1 MIEILAIPGVILL
14 IGAALLSFFSE
25 KLRPVLFLVF
35 PLIAAAVIILR
46 PEGYSVTSQLL
57 HYDLVLMQTDALSN
71 LFGIVF
77 ALGAFVAGVYAFH
90 MKELGQ
96 QICALGYAGGALG
109 VTYAGDLL
117 TLIIFWEI
125 MAVASTWLIWAQR
138 TPATDA
144 AGMRYLIY
152 HILGGGLLF
161 AGILWHSVV
170 TGSIA
175 IETIPMEYTPA
186 NVLMLLGIAVNA
198 AVIPLHTWLS
208 DAYPKATLTGTIFMS
223 IFTTKTAVYV
233 LIRMYS
239 GWEMLVFFGAAM
251 AIYGIYYAVICKD
264 MREILSY
271 HIISQVGYMV
281 AAIGVGSELAVNGA
295 AAHAYNN
302 ILYKSLMF
310 MAVSAVMY
318 SAGTSKMFH
327 LGGLYKKMPWVLGLY
342 VVGGLSI
349 SGIPLFAGFVSKG
362 MVIDAAGYGGY
373 ETIMLVLLVASV
385 GTWLSVGLK
394 LPYFTWFD
402 KQDYEGELKPIPVN
416 MYIAMGIL
424 AFACI
429 FYGIFPNALYTFLP
443 HETGYEPYTVYHL
456 VEITQ
461 IALLTFVGFWLL
473 RKKLAPELTTVLDL
487 DWFYRKAAPATRLVF
502 VEKVDTFYA
511 HVEDGIQASA
521 RYLADKF
528 QNPMRWLNPFTDEK
542 NEASSYSPAMEVVMS
557 FILLCFL
564 VFAIIYFL

>member
-1 MIEILAIPGVILL
+1 MIEFITIPGVLL
-14 IGAALLSFFSE
+14 ILGAAVISFFSE
-25 KLRPVLFLVF
+25 KIRPALFLVF
-35 PLIAAAVIILR
+35 PVIAAVVILTR
-46 PEGYSVTSQLL
+46 PEGYTVTGSLL
-57 HYDLVLMQTDALSN
+57 NYDLVLMQTDALSN

-77 ALGAFVAGVYAFH
+77 ALGALLAGIYAFH

-96 QICALGYAGGALG
+96 QISALTYAGGALG
-109 VTYAGDLL
+109 VVYAGDLL
-117 TLIIFWEI
+117 TLIIYWEI
-125 MAVASTWLIWAQR
+125 MALASTWLIWARR
-138 TPATDA
+138 TPETDA
-144 AGMRYLIY
+144 SGMRYLIY

-170 TGSIA
+170 EGSIA
-175 IETIPMEYTPA
+175 VESIPMEYTPA
-186 NVLMLLGIAVNA
+186 NILMLLGVAVNTA
-198 AVIPLHTWLS
+198 IIPLHTWLS
-208 DAYPKATLTGTIFMS
+208 DAYPKATQTGTIFMS

-233 LIRMYS
+233 LIRMFA
-239 GWEMLVFFGAAM
+239 GWELLIFFGAAM
-251 AIYGIYYAVICKD
+251 AVYGIYYAVICKD

-281 AAIGVGSELAVNGA
+281 CAVGIGTDLALNGA

-310 MAVSAVMY
+310 MAVTAVMY
-318 SAGTSKMFH
+318 SAGSSKMFH
-327 LGGLYKKMPWVLGLY
+327 LGGLYKKLPWVLGLY

-349 SGIPLFAGFVSKG
+349 SGIPLFAGFISKG

-402 KQDYEGELKPIPVN
+402 KEDYTGELKPIPVN

-429 FYGIFPNALYTFLP
+429 FYGVFPNALYTFLP
-443 HETGYEPYTVYHL
+443 FETGYEPYTVYHI
-456 VEITQ
+456 VEILQ
-461 IALLTFVGFWLL
+461 IVLLTFVAFWFL

-487 DWFYRKAAPATRLVF
+487 DWFYRKAAPAVRRVF
-502 VEKVDTFYA
+502 VFKVDKFYDN
-511 HVEDGIQASA
+511 VEDAILATA
-521 RYLADKF
+521 RFLSKKF
-528 QNPMRWLNPFTDEK
+528 KNPMLWLNPFTDKK
-542 NEASSYSPAMEVVMS
+542 NEASRYSPSMEVVMS
-557 FILLCFL
+557 FIILSFL
-564 VFAIIYFL
+564 VFAIVYFI

>member
-1 MIEILAIPGVILL
+1 MIEFLAIPGVLL
-14 IGAALLSFFSE
+14 IIGAAILVLFP
-25 KLRPVLFLVF
+25 KNLRPSVFLIF
-35 PLIAAAVIILR
+35 PIIALAIIFSR
-46 PEGYSVTSQLL
+46 PEGYTLTGSLL

-71 LFGIVF
+71 LFGFVF
-77 ALGAFVAGVYAFH
+77 AGGALVAGIYAFH
-90 MKELGQ
+90 MRELGQ
-96 QICALGYAGGALG
+96 QICALAYAGGALG

-117 TLIIFWEI
+117 TLIIYWEI
-125 MAVASTWLIWAQR
+125 MALASTWLIWAKR
-138 TPATDA
+138 TPETDG

-152 HILGGGLLF
+152 HVLGGGLLF
-161 AGILWHSVV
+161 AGIIWHSVT

-175 IETIPMEYTPA
+175 VESIPTEYTPA
-186 NVLMLLGIAVNA
+186 NILMLLGVAVNA
-198 AVIPLHTWLS
+198 AIIPLHTWLS
-208 DAYPKATLTGTIFMS
+208 DAYPKATMTGTIFMS

-233 LIRMYS
+233 LIKMFA
-239 GWEMLVFFGAAM
+239 GWQILIFFGAAM
-251 AIYGIYYAVICKD
+251 ALYGIYYAVICKD

-281 AAIGVGSELAVNGA
+281 CAIGVGTDLALNGA

-310 MAVSAVMY
+310 MAVTAVMY

-327 LGGLYKKMPWVLGLY
+327 LGGLYKKLPWVLGLY

-362 MVIDAAGYGGY
+362 MVIDAAGYGGH

-394 LPYFTWFD
+394 LPYFTWFSNN
-402 KQDYEGELKPIPVN
+402 KYEGELKPVPVN

-429 FYGIFPNALYTFLP
+429 FYGIFPNALYAWLP
-443 HETGYEPYTVYHL
+443 HAMDYEPYTVYHV

-461 IALLTFVGFWLL
+461 IALLTFVVFWWMK
-473 RKKLAPELTTVLDL
+473 KKLAPELTTVLDL

-502 VEKVDTFYA
+502 VQNVNSFFAK
-511 HVEDGIQASA
+511 VEDGIQNSA
-521 RYLADKF
+521 RYLAQKF
-528 QNPMRWLNPFTDEK
+528 QNPMVWLNPLTDK
-542 NEASSYSPAMEVVMS
+542 GNKASSYSPAMDVVMS

-564 VFAIIYFL
+564 VFAIIYFM

>member
-1 MIEILAIPGVILL
+1 MIEFFAIPGVIL
-14 IGAALLSFFSE
+14 ITGAALLVLIPE
-25 KLRPVLFLVF
+25 RLRPALFLVF
-35 PLIAAAVIILR
+35 PVITLAVIFSR
-46 PEGYSVTSQLL
+46 PEGYSLTGTLL
-57 HYDLVLMQTDALSN
+57 HYDLVLMQTDTLSN
-71 LFGIVF
+71 LFGFVF
-77 ALGAFVAGVYAFH
+77 AGGALVAGIYAYH
-90 MKELGQ
+90 MRELGQ
-96 QICALGYAGGALG
+96 QVCALAYAGGALG
-109 VTYAGDLL
+109 VIYAGDLL
-117 TLIIFWEI
+117 TLIIYWEI
-125 MAVASTWLIWAQR
+125 MAVASTWLIWAKR
-138 TPATDA
+138 TPETDG

-152 HILGGGLLF
+152 HVLGGGLLF
-161 AGILWHSVV
+161 AGILWHSVA

-175 IETIPMEYTPA
+175 VESIPAEYTPA
-186 NVLMLLGIAVNA
+186 NLLMMLGVAVNA
-198 AVIPLHTWLS
+198 AIIPLHTWLS
-208 DAYPKATLTGTIFMS
+208 DAYPKATMTGTIFMS

-233 LIRMYS
+233 LIRMFA
-239 GWEMLVFFGAAM
+239 GWELLIFFGAAM
-251 AIYGIYYAVICKD
+251 AMYGIYYAVICKD

-281 AAIGVGSELAVNGA
+281 CAIGVGTDLALNGA

-310 MAVSAVMY
+310 MAVTAVMY

-402 KQDYEGELKPIPVN
+402 KPDYEGELKSVPVN

-429 FYGIFPNALYTFLP
+429 FYGIFPNALYAWLP
-443 HETGYEPYTVYHL
+443 QAMDYEPYTVYHI

-461 IALLTFVGFWLL
+461 IALLTFVVFWWMK
-473 RKKLAPELTTVLDL
+473 KKLAPELTTVLDL
-487 DWFYRKAAPATRLVF
+487 DWFYRKVAPATRLVF
-502 VEKVDTFYA
+502 VQNVNTFFA
-511 HVEDGIQASA
+511 KVEDGIQNSA
-521 RYLADKF
+521 RFFARNF
-528 QNPMRWLNPFTDEK
+528 QNPMRWLNPLTDDK
-542 NEASSYSPAMEVVMS
+542 NEAKSYSPSMEVVMS
-557 FILLCFL
+557 FILLGFL
-564 VFAIIYFL
+564 VFAVVYFF

>member
-1 MIEILAIPGVILL
+1 MIEFLAIPGVLL
-14 IGAALLSFFSE
+14 IVGAALLVLFPE
-25 KLRPVLFLVF
+25 KVRPALFLVF
-35 PLIAAAVIILR
+35 PVAAIAVILSR
-46 PEGYSVTSQLL
+46 PEGYTVTGALL

-71 LFGIVF
+71 LFGFVF
-77 ALGAFVAGVYAFH
+77 AGGALIAGIYAFH
-90 MKELGQ
+90 MRELGQ
-96 QICALGYAGGALG
+96 QICALAYAGGALG
-109 VTYAGDLL
+109 VVYAGDLL
-117 TLIIFWEI
+117 TLIIYWEI
-125 MAVASTWLIWAQR
+125 MAVASTWLIWAKR
-138 TPATDA
+138 TPETDG

-152 HILGGGLLF
+152 HVLGGGLLF
-161 AGILWHSVV
+161 AGILWHSVT

-175 IETIPMEYTPA
+175 VESIPVEFNPA
-186 NVLMLLGIAVNA
+186 NMLMLLGVAVNA
-198 AVIPLHTWLS
+198 AIIPLHTWLS
-208 DAYPKATLTGTIFMS
+208 DAYPKATMTGTIFMS

-233 LIRMYS
+233 LIRMFP
-239 GWEMLVFFGAAM
+239 GWDLLVFFGAAM
-251 AIYGIYYAVICKD
+251 ALYGIYYAVICKD

-281 AAIGVGSELAVNGA
+281 CAIGVGTDLALNGA

-310 MAVSAVMY
+310 MAVTAVMY

-373 ETIMLVLLVASV
+373 ETIILVLLVASV

-402 KQDYEGELKPIPVN
+402 KSDYEGELKPVPVN
-416 MYIAMGIL
+416 MYIAMGVL

-429 FYGIFPNALYTFLP
+429 FYGIFPNTLYAWLP
-443 HETGYEPYTVYHL
+443 HAMDYEPYTVYHV

-461 IALLTFVGFWLL
+461 IALLTFVVFWWL

-502 VEKVDTFYA
+502 VEKVDAFYD
-511 HVEDGIQASA
+511 HVENGILATA
-521 RYLADKF
+521 RWLTEKF
-528 QNPMRWLNPFTDEK
+528 KNPMVWLNPFTDKK
-542 NEASSYSPAMEVVMS
+542 NQATTYSPAMELVMS
-557 FILLCFL
+557 FILLSFL
-564 VFAIIYFL
+564 VFAIFYFF